1 MLEACLAIKK
11 FNVVFCNK
19 KAYDRGKILR
29 RREEMTTLKLN
40 AGPCGFN
47 TVIKAETEKPYKV
60 KVTVESECPH
70 YKTVNEDLKEPL
82 DALGI
87 CCKEKYDRNTVYKI
101 FAKHMKHPACPV
113 AVGVVKAMEAEAGLA
128 LKTDIEMKFE

>member
-1 MLEACLAIKK
+1 MPSLQ
-11 FNVVFCNK
+11 
-19 KAYDRGKILR
+19 G
-29 RREEMTTLKLN
+29 
-40 AGPCGFN
+40 
-47 TVIKAETEKPYKV
+47 
-60 KVTVESECPH
+60 S
-70 YKTVNEDLKEPL
+70 NEDLTEPL

-87 CCKEKYDRNTVYKI
+87 CCKEKYDSNTVYKI